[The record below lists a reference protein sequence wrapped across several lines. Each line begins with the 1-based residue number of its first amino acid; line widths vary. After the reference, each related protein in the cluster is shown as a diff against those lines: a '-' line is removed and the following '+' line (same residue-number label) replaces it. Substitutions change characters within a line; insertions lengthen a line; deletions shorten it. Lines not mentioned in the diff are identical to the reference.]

1 MPTAASFT
9 RWNMQ
14 STASPGGTRPGWSGP
29 AAVLIAGALTG
40 SGVVVDAVTGGV
52 LGWGLRIGFVVGVT
66 CAVVMVRREGLFT
79 AMVQP
84 PLVFGPLAILGQIL
98 TSAHG
103 RSVALLGVVGLFPT
117 LAVGTV
123 LTLALGVLRTVTTHR
138 SGRRPLSGQGR
149 S

>member
-1 MPTAASFT
+1 MPTAASST
-9 RWNMQ
+9 SRNIQ
-14 STASPGGTRPGWSGP
+14 STASRRGIRPGWSGT
-29 AAVLIAGALTG
+29 AAVLIACALTG

-52 LGWGLRIGFVVGVT
+52 LGWGIGIGFVVGVT

-84 PLVFGPLAILGQIL
+84 PLVFAALAILGQIL
-98 TSAHG
+98 ISPHG

-117 LAVGTV
+117 LAVGTA
-123 LTLALGVLRTVTTHR
+123 LTLALGVLRTATKHR
-138 SGRRPLSGQGR
+138 SGRGPRSGQVR

>member
-1 MPTAASFT
+1 MPSAASST
-9 RWNMQ
+9 SRNIQ
-14 STASPGGTRPGWSGP
+14 STASLGGTRPGWSRT
-29 AAVLIAGALTG
+29 AAVLIACALTG
-40 SGVVVDAVTGGV
+40 SGVVVDAVIGGV
-52 LGWGLRIGFVVGVT
+52 LGWGIRIGFVVGVT

-98 TSAHG
+98 ISPHG
-103 RSVALLGVVGLFPT
+103 RSVALLGVIGLFPT

-123 LTLALGVLRTVTTHR
+123 LTLALGVLRTVTKR
-138 SGRRPLSGQGR
+138 RPGRRPSGQDR